1 MCVCLG
7 ISIENGCIYVHKEV
21 KLGNKII
28 WAVDPL
34 LSPKRPLVRYS
45 MCIDNYSEI
54 DLVFSWKYLIR
65 QYTLSF
71 LACIHVS
78 SLIPQGHRHFNNF
91 LP

>member
-34 LSPKRPLVRYS
+34 LSPKRPLVIYGVCRKV
-45 MCIDNYSEI
+45 SEKHI
-54 DLVFSWKYLIR
+54 KCDCF
-65 QYTLSF
+65 
-71 LACIHVS
+71 
-78 SLIPQGHRHFNNF
+78 
-91 LP
+91 

>member
-45 MCIDNYSEI
+45 MCIDNI
-54 DLVFSWKYLIR
+54 F
-65 QYTLSF
+65 
-71 LACIHVS
+71 
-78 SLIPQGHRHFNNF
+78 
-91 LP
+91 

>member
-34 LSPKRPLVRYS
+34 LSPKRPLALYGVYQKVL
-45 MCIDNYSEI
+45 E
-54 DLVFSWKYLIR
+54 
-65 QYTLSF
+65 
-71 LACIHVS
+71 
-78 SLIPQGHRHFNNF
+78 
-91 LP
+91 